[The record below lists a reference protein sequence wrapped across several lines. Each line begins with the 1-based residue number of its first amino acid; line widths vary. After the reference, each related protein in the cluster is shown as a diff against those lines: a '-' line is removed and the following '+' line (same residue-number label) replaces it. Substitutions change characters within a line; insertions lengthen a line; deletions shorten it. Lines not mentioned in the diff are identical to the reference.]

1 MYFTEKMAGV
11 PTRLTFGA
19 RLSTY
24 REGFSNTDSIIGMS
38 GAMIST
44 MRQIYDY
51 DFLLKNPDYS
61 KLICSI
67 DADEQF
73 NWLDFNMSEEDRISL
88 FNLGAL
94 KAVEFLEGFDWEA
107 YKVIRSK

>member
-1 MYFTEKMAGV
+1 
-11 PTRLTFGA
+11 
-19 RLSTY
+19 
-24 REGFSNTDSIIGMS
+24 MS

-51 DFLLKNPDYS
+51 DFLLRNPDYS

-67 DADEQF
+67 DADGQF
-73 NWLDFNMSEEDRISL
+73 NWLDFNMKDKDRIKL
-88 FNLGAL
+88 FNLGAS

-107 YKVIRSK
+107 YKVIRSQAIPKK